1 MLSDHDRPSNA
12 AVTWA
17 LRFVHSERGVAVGHE
32 ALAVQPGLS

>member
-17 LRFVHSERGVAVGHE
+17 LRFVHSERGVAVGRE